1 MENRIAILGI
11 IVQDREASE
20 RVNQL
25 LHEYGNYILGR
36 MGIAQSEQHSSI
48 ITVVM
53 QCPHDIVSALSG
65 KLGRLNHVQVKSMIA
80 K

>member
-20 RVNQL
+20 QVNQL

-53 QCPHDIVSALSG
+53 QCSNDIVSALSG
-65 KLGRLNHVQVKSMIA
+65 KLGRLDHVQVKSMIA